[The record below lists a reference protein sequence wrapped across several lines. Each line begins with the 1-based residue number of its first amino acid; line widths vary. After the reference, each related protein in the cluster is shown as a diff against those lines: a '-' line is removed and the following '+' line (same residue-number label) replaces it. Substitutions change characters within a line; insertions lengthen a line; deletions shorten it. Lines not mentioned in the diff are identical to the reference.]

1 MNDILCLVA
10 KEPHRLCGNAFGW
23 GVWGRDG
30 IIRLYIHIRIPIVR
44 ILTLKERREDKKFGK
59 GGRGGRK

>member
-1 MNDILCLVA
+1 MLL
-10 KEPHRLCGNAFGW
+10 GG